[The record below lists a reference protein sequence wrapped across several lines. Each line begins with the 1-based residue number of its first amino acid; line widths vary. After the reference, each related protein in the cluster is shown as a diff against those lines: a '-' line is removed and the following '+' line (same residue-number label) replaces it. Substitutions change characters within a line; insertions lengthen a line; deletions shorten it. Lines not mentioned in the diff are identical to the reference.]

1 MQRRIRRS
9 DAIGARLGEAALGT
23 AGDTRLIKC
32 WGSPL
37 RSSGKTVGRALINPF
52 YLDITDEKSKRAHW
66 TRLSL
71 VRLQFSIVVWS
82 PLNATGG
89 IAERV

>member
-1 MQRRIRRS
+1 
-9 DAIGARLGEAALGT
+9 
-23 AGDTRLIKC
+23 
-32 WGSPL
+32 
-37 RSSGKTVGRALINPF
+37 VGRALINPF
-52 YLDITDEKSKRAHW
+52 YLDITDEKSQPAHW